1 MVAPTLRPARG
12 FTLIEVLVSL
22 LILSVLAATAWKG
35 MDAIT
40 RAREI
45 SKGQLQRTLRLQ
57 SVLTQWEIDVGAVM
71 DTLVVDAFEFDGAR
85 MRLTRRAPGGM
96 QVVVWTLHNGQLE
109 RWASP
114 VVTQVG
120 DLESAWRRSYQLQ
133 GQEPGTLVAL
143 PGVIQWQAYCYRSN
157 AWSNCQSSGDVS
169 STSTG
174 GNSSSKRV
182 LLPSGVRTVFT
193 LGDGSGFGGTLT
205 RDVQMAAQPGGTS

>member
-1 MVAPTLRPARG
+1 MRRERRRSGRG

-40 RAREI
+40 RARDI

-57 SVLTQWEIDVGAVM
+57 SVLSQWELDIGAVM

-96 QVVVWTLHNGQLE
+96 QVVVWSVRNGQLE

-143 PGVIQWQAYCYRSN
+143 PGVVQWQAYCYRAN

-169 STSTG
+169 SSSSTL
-174 GNSSSKRV
+174 SSSKRV

-193 LGDGSGFGGTLT
+193 LGEGSGFGGTLT
-205 RDVQMAAQPGGTS
+205 RDVLMAAQPGGTS

>member
-1 MVAPTLRPARG
+1 MRRERRHCGRG

-40 RAREI
+40 RARDI

-57 SVLTQWEIDVGAVM
+57 SVLSQWELDIGAVM

-96 QVVVWTLHNGQLE
+96 QVVVWSVRNGQLE

-143 PGVIQWQAYCYRSN
+143 PGVVQWQAYCYRAN

-169 STSTG
+169 SSSSTL
-174 GNSSSKRV
+174 SSSKRV

-193 LGDGSGFGGTLT
+193 LGEGSGFGGTLT
-205 RDVQMAAQPGGTS
+205 RDVLMAAQPGGTS